1 MKPVNLS
8 DSESVF
14 EWITT
19 VHEKHFVELKKSS
32 NLPKDF
38 WPTYSAFSNTEGGF
52 IILGVEECQPL
63 NKING
68 VSNVDHILVDLWN
81 LISNPQKVSYR
92 TINNPDVFT
101 YAFDDGDVIVIR
113 VHEAPDAVK
122 PVFLNGK
129 AENSYIRTGE
139 GDRKIT
145 EEELKAFLRNAN
157 PVQDTL
163 PADNFG
169 LDDIDTDSLLS
180 FKERVHKRYPKQ
192 DFLKMTNQQFLT
204 EIGAAYE
211 DRDSGEWKLKKGAVL
226 FLGKTNSIRELFP
239 HYHLDYFNR
248 RGSNARWLDRVTD
261 DEPGE
266 YEMNIYNFYRIVY
279 EKLRLLLQE
288 SFSLDSE
295 QMRIPITDFD
305 ETLRE
310 CLVNCLAHA
319 DYVQGYPSVKVEAY
333 DGWFSFLNPGK
344 LLVSPQQFKT
354 GGDSRPR
361 NEIVMKF
368 FRLLGASE
376 RQGFGGPLIFNSALQ
391 NQYRCPE
398 IESDIEHTSLRV
410 WNIDLPD
417 SYPSLSVTE
426 KNTLRVIMKSGLPLS
441 IKGICALTGENDY
454 QTRKAITTLIQMSL
468 VEKMGNGPSTKY
480 YLARTSLEYLAQIQ
494 LAVEDWKKAIQ
505 KS

>member
-1 MKPVNLS
+1 MS
-8 DSESVF
+8 
-14 EWITT
+14 
-19 VHEKHFVELKKSS
+19 
-32 NLPKDF
+32 
-38 WPTYSAFSNTEGGF
+38 
-52 IILGVEECQPL
+52 
-63 NKING
+63 
-68 VSNVDHILVDLWN
+68 
-81 LISNPQKVSYR
+81 
-92 TINNPDVFT
+92 
-101 YAFDDGDVIVIR
+101 
-113 VHEAPDAVK
+113 
-122 PVFLNGK
+122 
-129 AENSYIRTGE
+129 
-139 GDRKIT
+139 
-145 EEELKAFLRNAN
+145 
-157 PVQDTL
+157 
-163 PADNFG
+163 
-169 LDDIDTDSLLS
+169 IDTDSLLS

-211 DRDSGEWKLKKGAVL
+211 DRDSGEWKLKKGTVL

-441 IKGICALTGENDY
+441 IKGICTLTGENDY